1 MAVQTA
7 GKSNSALGAFYRRLR
22 SRLGTPK
29 AITAT
34 AHKIARI
41 FYKLWTEGGDYTDPG
56 MDYYEQRYRERMLK
70 NLQKKANNLGF
81 NLVENSS
88 GSLVS

>member
-1 MAVQTA
+1 MAAQTA

-22 SRLGTPK
+22 SRLGSPK

-41 FYKLWTEGGDYTDPG
+41 FYKLWTTGGNYTDPG
-56 MDYYEQRYRERMLK
+56 MDYYEQRYYVSECSIISTKKPRL
-70 NLQKKANNLGF
+70 LVLSLFLSPQKI
-81 NLVENSS
+81 
-88 GSLVS
+88 

>member
-1 MAVQTA
+1 MLFVWQHRLQE
-7 GKSNSALGAFYRRLR
+7 KVILHNRAFYRHLR
-22 SRLGTPK
+22 SRLGNPK

-41 FYKLWTEGGDYTDPG
+41 FYKLWTQGGDYTDPD

-70 NLQKKANNLGF
+70 NLQKKANNL
-81 NLVENSS
+81 
-88 GSLVS
+88 VS